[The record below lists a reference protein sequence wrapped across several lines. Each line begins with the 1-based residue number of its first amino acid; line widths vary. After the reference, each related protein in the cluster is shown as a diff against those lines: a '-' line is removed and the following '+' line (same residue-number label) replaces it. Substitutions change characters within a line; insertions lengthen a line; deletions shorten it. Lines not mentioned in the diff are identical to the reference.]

1 VTDNRDSFTA
11 FVAQRQT
18 GLLRFAMVL
27 CGDSR
32 LAEDVVADVLGRT
45 YELWP
50 RIGQMENPHGYVRRM
65 IVNDYLSWR
74 RRRRRTFPVA
84 ELGDLAGAEP
94 DHADAHAAR
103 DEVVARLARLPSRQ
117 RACLVLR
124 YYDGLTDAEIA
135 DVLCCAVV
143 TVRSNVSRALA
154 ALRIDAV
161 APLSAAI
168 PQET

>member
-1 VTDNRDSFTA
+1 
-11 FVAQRQT
+11 
-18 GLLRFAMVL
+18 MVL

-32 LAEDVVADVLGRT
+32 LAEDLVADVIGRI

-50 RIGQMENPHGYVRRM
+50 RIAPMENPYGYARRM

-84 ELGDLAGAEP
+84 DLGELAGAVP
-94 DHADAHAAR
+94 DHAEAHAAR
-103 DEVVARLARLPSRQ
+103 VEVAARLERLPPRQ

-135 DVLCCAVV
+135 DVLGCAVV
-143 TVRSNVSRALA
+143 TVRSNVSRALV
-154 ALRIDAV
+154 ALRVHAV
-161 APLSAAI
+161 AHLPTAI
-168 PQET
+168 PQEI